1 MGGATVL
8 SSSLIC
14 VSVLNLLEHSNKK
27 SKMYLVIEESC
38 HSTYKKESE
47 TWF

>member
-38 HSTYKKESE
+38 HSTHRKESE
-47 TWF
+47 T